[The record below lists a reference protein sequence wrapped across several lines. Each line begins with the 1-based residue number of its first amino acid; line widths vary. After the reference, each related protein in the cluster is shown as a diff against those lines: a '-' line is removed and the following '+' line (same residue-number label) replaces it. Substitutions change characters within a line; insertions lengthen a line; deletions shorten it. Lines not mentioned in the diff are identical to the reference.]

1 MLDGILDFFAPLVEE
16 ITSFLLGIGLTLT
29 FVKNEEKRYPVVLN
43 LWSYRMYIL
52 AFFLM
57 ILAVSRRQ

>member
-29 FVKNEEKRYPVVLN
+29 FVKNEEKRYPFVLN

>member
-52 AFFLM
+52 AFFFM

>member
-1 MLDGILDFFAPLVEE
+1 MLDGILDFLAPLVEE

-43 LWSYRMYIL
+43 LWSYRMYSL